1 VVDGGLERNPPER
14 MVIPIL
20 VCWELWKERNARVFE
35 RKYLRHIDLPAKIKE
50 EARAWALAGAKH
62 LAALNNF
69 E

>member
-1 VVDGGLERNPPER
+1 

-69 E
+69 Q